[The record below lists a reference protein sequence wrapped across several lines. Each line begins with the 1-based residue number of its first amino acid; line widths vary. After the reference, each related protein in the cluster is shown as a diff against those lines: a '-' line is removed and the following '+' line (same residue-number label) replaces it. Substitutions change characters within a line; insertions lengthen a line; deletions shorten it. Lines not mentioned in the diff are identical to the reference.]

1 MHRLLR
7 MNISKLC
14 CASSMPIKRKQALLI
29 HRDSF
34 SCTLLLALMASL
46 SAFGVDMIA
55 LSLPATGISL
65 GATAGD
71 VVVAMS
77 AYVMSFGMT
86 LLVCGPISDCF
97 GRKPI
102 VLGGCVLLIFAGVGC
117 ALSNSLS
124 LFLFFR
130 TLQGIG
136 ASVAG
141 IAAIAIVSDLFNGE
155 TGRAQMTNVVL
166 ATSVVPMVAPMVDI
180 VVPAHGLRSLYVVP
194 IAGGLILLAAM
205 SCFRESATVHP
216 SGKFDPATIVRNY
229 RRVLRHPVCFGN
241 ILCNAAAAGA
251 VFASVTGSS
260 LFFSNVFGPNAYG
273 TIVGASSLSIVTGAW
288 LNRSFCGRGASSAQL
303 LAVGLTLSIIMGI
316 SLLLMALVGD
326 KSAVVVV
333 LILAG
338 AGSSFGL
345 ISPYVISEAMRPMPE
360 IAGSTSAARAFAQM
374 AGAALSSALV
384 VELFD
389 GHSLL
394 STAVVML
401 AFSLLAVAVHVGVVL
416 PANAAP
422 WSTQMQA
429 RFKSRNRDLP

>member
-1 MHRLLR
+1 
-7 MNISKLC
+7 
-14 CASSMPIKRKQALLI
+14 MPIKRKPTVLI

-55 LSLPATGISL
+55 LSLPATGINL

-102 VLGGCVLLIFAGVGC
+102 VLGGCVLVVVAGVGC

-136 ASVAG
+136 ASIIG
-141 IAAIAIVSDLFNGE
+141 IAAVAIVRDLFNSE
-155 TGRAQMTNVVL
+155 TGRVQMTNVVL
-166 ATSVVPMVAPMVDI
+166 AISVVPMVAPMVDI
-180 VVPAHGLRSLYVVP
+180 VIPAHGLRTLYVVP
-194 IAGGLILLAAM
+194 IAGGLILLTAM
-205 SCFRESATVHP
+205 SCFRESAKVHQ
-216 SGKFDPATIVRNY
+216 SVGFDPTTIVRNY
-229 RRVLRHPVCFGN
+229 RRVLRHPVCVGN

-260 LFFSNVFGPNAYG
+260 LFFSNVLGPNAYG

-303 LAVGLTLSIIMGI
+303 LAVGLTLSTIMGV

-326 KSAVVVV
+326 KSAVVVL

-338 AGSSFGL
+338 VGSSFGL

-360 IAGSTSAARAFAQM
+360 IAGTTSAARAFAQM

-384 VELFD
+384 VGLSD

-394 STAVVML
+394 SMAVVML
-401 AFSLLAVAVHVGVVL
+401 AFSLLAVAAYVGVVL
-416 PANAAP
+416 PANASP
-422 WSTQMQA
+422 WSAQMQA
-429 RFKSRNRDLP
+429 RAKRRNRDLP

>member
-1 MHRLLR
+1 
-7 MNISKLC
+7 
-14 CASSMPIKRKQALLI
+14 MPIKRKPPVLI

-55 LSLPATGISL
+55 LSLPATGIDL

-102 VLGGCVLLIFAGVGC
+102 VLGGCVLVVVAGVGC
-117 ALSNSLS
+117 ALSYSLS

-136 ASVAG
+136 ASVIG
-141 IAAIAIVSDLFNGE
+141 IAAVAIVRDLFNSE
-155 TGRAQMTNVVL
+155 TGRVQMTNVVL
-166 ATSVVPMVAPMVDI
+166 AISVVPMVAPMVDI
-180 VVPAHGLRSLYVVP
+180 VIPAHGLRTLYVVP
-194 IAGGLILLAAM
+194 IAGGLILLTAM
-205 SCFRESATVHP
+205 SCFRESATVHQ
-216 SGKFDPATIVRNY
+216 SVGFDPTTIVRNY
-229 RRVLRHPVCFGN
+229 RRVLRHPVCVGN

-260 LFFSNVFGPNAYG
+260 LFFSNVLGPNAYG

-303 LAVGLTLSIIMGI
+303 LAVGLTLSTIMGV

-326 KSAVVVV
+326 KSAVVVL

-338 AGSSFGL
+338 VGSSFGL

-360 IAGSTSAARAFAQM
+360 IAGTTSAARAFAQM

-384 VELFD
+384 VGLSD

-394 STAVVML
+394 SMAVVML
-401 AFSLLAVAVHVGVVL
+401 AFSLLAVAAYVGVVL
-416 PANAAP
+416 PANASP
-422 WSTQMQA
+422 WSAQMQA
-429 RFKSRNRDLP
+429 RAKRRNRDLP